1 MKTIKFLKSPL
12 AFGLGYSAGET
23 GTFETNQAN
32 ELIDLEIAEEVIEET
47 IIGISSEAEETIEET
62 IEEVIETADKKAPA
76 TKEKAVKK

>member
-47 IIGISSEAEETIEET
+47 IIAISSEAEETIE
-62 IEEVIETADKKAPA
+62 TADKKAPA
-76 TKEKAVKK
+76 SKEKAVKK

>member
-47 IIGISSEAEETIEET
+47 IIGISSEAEETIE
-62 IEEVIETADKKAPA
+62 TADKKAPA
-76 TKEKAVKK
+76 NKEKAVKK

>member
-12 AFGLGYSAGET
+12 AFGLGYSSGET

-47 IIGISSEAEETIEET
+47 IIGISSEADET
-62 IEEVIETADKKAPA
+62 IETADKKSPA
-76 TKEKAVKK
+76 NKEKAVKK

>member
-47 IIGISSEAEETIEET
+47 IIGISSEV
-62 IEEVIETADKKAPA
+62 EEVIETADKKAPA
-76 TKEKAVKK
+76 NKEKAVKK